1 MPIDVIDYSN
11 TVFYKIYCKDPAVK
25 DLYVG
30 HTTNFVQRKY
40 NHKRTCIKEN
50 DANHHLKVYK
60 FIREHGGWDNW
71 KMEIIGFKDCYDH
84 YEARKV
90 EQKYFETLQAT
101 LNSIEPLPKPK
112 PRPTQINETA
122 TEKQVWYCDVCQT
135 LCETKKALI
144 DHEETNKHKHNAN
157 RQQINEME
165 TNETDKN
172 ESFFLCKKCN
182 FKCCYESDFNRHL
195 LTKKHKMETNEN
207 KQYKTEYV
215 CCCGKIYSSRA
226 GLWKHKKGCSLI
238 NKSENE
244 TIVKYDNKKD
254 NSNILDIIL
263 QNKEIMDALV
273 LQNEQLMKHNTE
285 LTNTIKEIVPKVGD
299 VNSLRNVWLSSEI

>member
-71 KMEIIGFKDCYDH
+71 KMEMIGYKDCYDH

-135 LCETKKALI
+135 TCQTKKALTV
-144 DHEETNKHKHNAN
+144 HEETKKHKHNAKIE
-157 RQQINEME
+157 QTKTQ
-165 TNETDKN
+165 KN
-172 ESFFLCKKCN
+172 PKQFSCGKCN
-182 FKCCYESDFNRHL
+182 YKC
-195 LTKKHKMETNEN
+195 
-207 KQYKTEYV
+207 
-215 CCCGKIYSSRA
+215 SRM
-226 GLWKHKKGCSLI
+226 
-238 NKSENE
+238 
-244 TIVKYDNKKD
+244 YD
-254 NSNILDIIL
+254 
-263 QNKEIMDALV
+263 
-273 LQNEQLMKHNTE
+273 
-285 LTNTIKEIVPKVGD
+285 
-299 VNSLRNVWLSSEI
+299 